1 MAEGFFLQVA
11 RNGSRSWLFRYTLN
25 GKTRHMGLGSLEV
38 ISLADARTAALEC
51 RRLCHAGVD
60 PIEHRKASRTEARLA
75 TARAMTFDDCAN
87 RYMAAHTVGWGNS
100 KHRAQWVATLRTYVT
115 PVFGSLPVQT
125 IDTGLIMRVLE
136 PIWTIKPETAS
147 RVRGR
152 IEVILNWAK
161 THGFRQGENPARW
174 RGHLENLLPSRSR
187 VQKIEHHAALP
198 YSDVGVFMGDLRE
211 RAGVAAA
218 ALEFLILTAA
228 RTSEVIGARWE
239 EMNLSTRTWVVPA
252 ERMKARAIHRVPLS
266 NAALVV
272 LERMRVIQQD
282 EFVFPSTKK
291 GKRLSNMALL
301 VLLRRMKRT
310 DLTTH
315 GFRSTFRDWA
325 AECSNFPPEVAEIAL
340 AHKIS
345 NKVEA
350 AYRRGDLFDKRRHLM
365 DAWAQYCAATVSAPT
380 VVPLRT
386 NI

>member
-1 MAEGFFLQVA
+1 
-11 RNGSRSWLFRYTLN
+11 
-25 GKTRHMGLGSLEV
+25 MGLGSLEV

-51 RRLCHAGVD
+51 RRLCQADID
-60 PIEHRKASRTEARLA
+60 PIEHRNASRAEAQLA
-75 TARAMTFDDCAN
+75 NARAMTFDDCAT
-87 RYMAAHTVGWGNS
+87 RYVTAHAAGWRNS
-100 KHRAQWVATLRTYVT
+100 KHRAQWAATLRTYVT
-115 PVFGSLPVQT
+115 PVFGFLPVQA
-125 IDTGLIMRVLE
+125 IDTELIMRVLE
-136 PIWTIKPETAS
+136 PIWATKPETAS

-152 IEVILNWAK
+152 IEAILNWAK
-161 THGFRQGENPARW
+161 SRGFREGENPARW
-174 RGHLENLLPSRSR
+174 RGHLENLLPGRSR
-187 VQKIEHHAALP
+187 VQKVEHHAALP
-198 YSDVGVFMGDLRE
+198 YSDVGAFMGDLRE

-239 EMNLSTRTWVVPA
+239 EMDLSSRTWVVPA

-272 LERMRVIQQD
+272 LERMRAIQQD

-291 GKRLSNMALL
+291 GKALSNMALL
-301 VLLRRMKRT
+301 ALLRRMKRT

-325 AECSNFPPEVAEIAL
+325 AECTNFPQEVAETAL
-340 AHKIS
+340 AHTIS

-350 AYRRGDLFDKRRHLM
+350 AYRRGDLFDKRRRLM
-365 DAWAQYCAATVSAPT
+365 DAWAEYCAATISAAGT

-386 NI
+386 NV

>member
-25 GKTRHMGLGSLEV
+25 GKTRHMGLGSLAV
-38 ISLADARTAALEC
+38 ISLADARTAAIEC

-87 RYMAAHTVGWGNS
+87 RYMAAHSVGWRNS

-315 GFRSTFRDWA
+315 GFRSTFSDWA
-325 AECSNFPPEVAEIAL
+325 AECTNFPREVAENADEVI
-340 AHKIS
+340 
-345 NKVEA
+345 E
-350 AYRRGDLFDKRRHLM
+350 
-365 DAWAQYCAATVSAPT
+365 
-380 VVPLRT
+380 
-386 NI
+386 